1 LIGPI
6 LFFAA
11 CLGIPKALEKEEDD
25 EWTAWQCFTIYK
37 AFFTI
42 PYGTFQYISNIT
54 FAYFLRPDNPCPY
67 DDRLPQGGWQFQ
79 VQTWVVVILGSS
91 LQLLV
96 GAAGAG
102 NASGDEG
109 DANMRA
115 LARCA
120 LALVGALPG
129 VSSYVS
135 VFFVEIPSVYIRFY
149 LLGFDA
155 QGAISAWN
163 LASLIFSIV
172 MIVVTL
178 GILCVSMCMCI
189 CRSSAI
195 SPG

>member
-1 LIGPI
+1 M
-6 LFFAA
+6 
-11 CLGIPKALEKEEDD
+11 
-25 EWTAWQCFTIYK
+25 
-37 AFFTI
+37 
-42 PYGTFQYISNIT
+42 
-54 FAYFLRPDNPCPY
+54 
-67 DDRLPQGGWQFQ
+67 
-79 VQTWVVVILGSS
+79 VILGSS

-96 GAAGAG
+96 GAVGAG
-102 NASGDEG
+102 NASGDEV
-109 DANMRA
+109 DARVRA

-129 VSSYVS
+129 VSTYVS
-135 VFFVEIPSVYIRFY
+135 VFFVEIPSIYIRFY

-178 GILCVSMCMCI
+178 GILCVRMCMCI